1 MLKQIKQPNNC
12 MGIKYLNKFLL
23 QNCSRESI
31 RNNVSLSE
39 FQGKILVIDAS
50 IYIYKFLEEK
60 ALIENMYLFVSIMRH
75 HNIIPIFIFDGKSPP
90 EKKGLLYER
99 RIKKRDAEKMYMEL
113 QLSSDGSNKDVEQK
127 LDSLRRQFIRM
138 TDENIKTT
146 KDLLTAY
153 GIKYY
158 DAEGEADVLCV
169 QFVLGN
175 RAWACVSDD
184 MDMFVYGCPRVIRC
198 ISLMN
203 QTCMLYELDKILRDL
218 NMSMILFRQIMVL
231 SGTDYNSNEHASLT
245 DTMNWYY
252 EYKKQMNKGMIRECD
267 DFYEWLYR
275 TTKYITNMEFLQKV
289 YNMFILSQ
297 DSESIC
303 DFTDNLCIDTKDDAA
318 LNELLSREGFLK

>member
-1 MLKQIKQPNNC
+1 
-12 MGIKYLNKFLL
+12 MGIKHLNKFLL

-31 RNNVSLSE
+31 RSNVSLSE

-60 ALIENMYLFVSIMRH
+60 ALIENMYLFVSIMKH
-75 HNIIPIFIFDGKSPP
+75 HNIIPIFVFDGKSPP
-90 EKKGLLYER
+90 EKKDVLYER
-99 RIKKRDAEKMYMEL
+99 KMKKRDAERLYMEL
-113 QLSSDGSNKDVEQK
+113 QSSSDGSNKDVEQK

-138 TDENIKTT
+138 TDDNIRTT

-158 DAEGEADVLCV
+158 DAHGEADEMCV
-169 QFVLGN
+169 QFVLQN
-175 RAWACVSDD
+175 HAWACVSDD

-231 SGTDYNSNEHASLT
+231 SGTDYNSNDQTSLT

-252 EYKKQMNKGMIRECD
+252 EYKKQMNKGFVREDD

-275 TTKYITNMEFLQKV
+275 TTKYITNLEFLQKV
-289 YNMFILSQ
+289 YNMFILE
-297 DSESIC
+297 DLTLES
-303 DFTDNLCIDTKDDAA
+303 DFTDTLGMMAKDETA
-318 LNELLSREGFLK
+318 LSALLAKEGFLK

>member
-1 MLKQIKQPNNC
+1 

-23 QNCSRESI
+23 QNCSKDSI

-39 FQGKILVIDAS
+39 FQGRILVIDAS

-60 ALIENMYLFVSIMRH
+60 ALIENMYLFVSIMKH

-90 EKKGLLYER
+90 EKRGVLYER
-99 RIKKRDAEKMYMEL
+99 RMKKRDAEKLYMDL
-113 QLSSDGSNKDVEQK
+113 QSSSDGSNKDIEQR

-138 TDENIKTT
+138 TDDNIRTT

-158 DAEGEADVLCV
+158 DAPGEADIMCV
-169 QFVLGN
+169 QFVLTN

-203 QTCMLYELDKILRDL
+203 QTCMLYDLDKILRDL
-218 NMSMILFRQIMVL
+218 NMSMVIFRQIMVL
-231 SGTDYNSNEHASLT
+231 SGTDYNSNDQTCLT

-252 EYKKQMNKGMIRECD
+252 EYKKQINKGMIRED
-267 DFYEWLYR
+267 NDFYDWLYR
-275 TTKYITNMEFLQKV
+275 TTKYIANMGFLQKV
-289 YNMFILSQ
+289 YNMFIVEDILGV
-297 DSESIC
+297 SES
-303 DFTDNLCIDTKDDAA
+303 DFTDTENLYIMEKDENA
-318 LNELLSREGFLK
+318 LNALLAKEGFLK